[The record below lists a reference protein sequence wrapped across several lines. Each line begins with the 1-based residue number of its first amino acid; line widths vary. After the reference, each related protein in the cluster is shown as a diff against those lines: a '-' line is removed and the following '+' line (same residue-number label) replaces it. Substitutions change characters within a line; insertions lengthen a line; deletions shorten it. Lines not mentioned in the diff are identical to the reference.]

1 MNTPWHDI
9 YETPDCTLYLG
20 DCLDVLLHLEGAA
33 DMLFGPFGLV
43 LEDMK
48 PVPFIPVKGA
58 LGLFK
63 WKENV
68 EGVDHVRL

>member
-20 DCLDVLLHLEGAA
+20 DCLDV
-33 DMLFGPFGLV
+33 FGLV
-43 LEDMK
+43 LKDMK
-48 PVPFIPVKGA
+48 PMPFIPVKGA

-63 WKENV
+63 WKKNLKEV
-68 EGVDHVRL
+68 TT